1 MDNWYALKVFYGKVL
16 HVKDLAEKDGVETYV
31 AMTTLDHK
39 VNGRITHITK
49 PLVPSL
55 MFIKCTEDFL
65 KSFRE
70 KHSSELTY
78 YKTAISKD
86 SNHKHYKPAVIPDDQ
101 MEVFR
106 RATTEGGSICYLGD
120 LQSVNLKPGD
130 RVRVVEG
137 DFKGTEG
144 YLKRIKKD
152 RKFIISIGSIA
163 AFTIEGITYKMVE
176 KIESQG

>member
-16 HVKDLAEKDGVETYV
+16 HVKDMAEKDGVETYV
-31 AMTTLDHK
+31 AMTTQDRK
-39 VNGRITHITK
+39 ENGIITHVTK

-55 MFIKCTEDFL
+55 MFIRCTEDFL

-70 KHSSELTY
+70 KHISELTF
-78 YKTAISKD
+78 YKTAKGKAD
-86 SNHKHYKPAVIPDDQ
+86 SRNEYVPAIIPEDQ

-106 RATTEGGSICYLGD
+106 RATTEGGSIHYLGN
-120 LQSVNLKPGD
+120 LQSMNLKPGD
-130 RVRVVEG
+130 RVRVIEG

-152 RKFIISIGSIA
+152 RKFIISIGTIA

-176 KIESQG
+176 KLE